1 MRILLLAIMFIGNL
15 VAIPFVNSI
24 HPVVIGMPFLLF
36 WVLIWMIITPLLT
49 WWIYAMD
56 QNKAKAANRNS

>member
-1 MRILLLAIMFIGNL
+1 MRILLLVIMLVGNL
-15 VAIPFVNSI
+15 VAVPFVNTI
-24 HPVVIGMPFLLF
+24 HPTVLGMPFFLF

-56 QNKAKAANRNS
+56 KAEKR